1 MDADIQV
8 YLKLKLIHTHIVVI
22 SFLLG
27 CKSFIGKVQEDCV
40 FFCRVVRGSAMIFL
54 SLVLSEVSVIR
65 LLTKLVWKR
74 IPRINPD
81 PFATFLFLWNTL
93 VSLLLGS
100 LTNFSTPGKK
110 IELTLLGGNPELVIL
125 PSLDLR

>member
-1 MDADIQV
+1 
-8 YLKLKLIHTHIVVI
+8 
-22 SFLLG
+22 
-27 CKSFIGKVQEDCV
+27 
-40 FFCRVVRGSAMIFL
+40 MIFL

-74 IPRINPD
+74 IPPMSPD
-81 PFATFLFLWNTL
+81 LFATFLVLLNTL

-110 IELTLLGGNPELVIL
+110 IELRLLGGNPELVMA